1 MKILVNEEQK
11 LERKFL
17 RLIMK
22 LPPEQV
28 LGVTTILGVP
38 LVEDNIEGDIVEDI
52 TEKIMAQKEIAKN
65 SIDQSIEIPEEKEEL
80 KKNNEDTENI
90 GTAMKTI
97 VTRFNEMKNA
107 PTDIIDTEEE
117 NEDKKDNARSAMDI
131 LYDAFDKFRALNIQQ
146 KKSLIKIMKAGG

>member
-11 LERKFL
+11 LEKNFL

>member
-17 RLIMK
+17 HLIMK

-38 LVEDNIEGDIVEDI
+38 LVEDNIEGDIVENI
-52 TEKIMAQKEIAKN
+52 TEKIMAQKEIAEN